1 MTDYKECNRCSANCR
16 HKGAIRLCICGKF
29 VKVAQTNG
37 DEIRA
42 MTDAELAKF
51 LTYTDFCETICGSEF
66 VCGGGCEGVM
76 LDWLTRVAL

>member
-37 DEIRA
+37 DRIRA
-42 MTDAELAKF
+42 MTDEELEMFILNAEVNAAKHA
-51 LTYTDFCETICGSEF
+51 LDTNWE
-66 VCGGGCEGVM
+66 GGFPIT
-76 LDWLTRVAL
+76 WLKQEAL